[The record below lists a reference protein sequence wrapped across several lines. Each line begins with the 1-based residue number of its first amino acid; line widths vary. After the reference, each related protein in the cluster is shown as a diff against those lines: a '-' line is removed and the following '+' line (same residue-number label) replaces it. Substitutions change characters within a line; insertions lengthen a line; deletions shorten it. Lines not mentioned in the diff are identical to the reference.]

1 MRVLAEQKLK
11 LLSLIVFGGLVA
23 LLINA
28 FSRIMSGSKLL
39 VSILNPDPS
48 VFPESMET
56 SDLFL
61 VWLVSNPAVSA
72 TLSLIGLLIYCIF
85 LIRLLL
91 NAWTL
96 FRGFDARDVLTRPT
110 VSLLRLIVINMLG
123 MYFSTLLFFKTWNLY
138 FVVFIAV
145 VMILQGIIKRGFE
158 EIQEEIDSVV

>member
-1 MRVLAEQKLK
+1 MRALAEQKLK

-23 LLINA
+23 LLIDA
-28 FSRIMSGSKLL
+28 FSHIMSGSKLL

>member
-1 MRVLAEQKLK
+1 
-11 LLSLIVFGGLVA
+11 
-23 LLINA
+23 
-28 FSRIMSGSKLL
+28 MSGSKLL